1 MSDQDQDPN
10 RTERRR
16 TKGAAA
22 AAVGSRIKQGASRLG
37 SDAAQSVGRM
47 NMASRIGFGLSVI
60 ALCAIAVGFV
70 AILSLTTLDEFE
82 TSEPVA
88 LRFEDATGE
97 PLMVR
102 GEMPSGYATLD
113 AMSEHLPNAVIA
125 IEDRRF
131 YDHKGIDMRSVS
143 RAAVAN
149 AAAGEVVEGG
159 STISQQLIK
168 ISYLEPERTFRR
180 KFHEAL
186 LTRQLERKYTKDE
199 ILEKYMNSVYLGSG
213 ARGMVSASHVYF
225 GKPVSDLSLAES
237 AVLAATIQ
245 LPSAVNPFT
254 DPERVRT
261 RASQAVH
268 NMLADGMIDEG
279 QANAAIADLTV
290 MSPSRTQSGPYGGW
304 FADVVS
310 AQTETL
316 AQRFR
321 NPGKVRTTLEPAL
334 QDRAEAAVEQVL
346 GGTGYQAALVALR
359 PDGAVA
365 AMVGGRDYADSQF
378 NRVTQ
383 AKRQPGSTFKTF
395 VYLTALAEDW
405 SPNDRIADAPID
417 IDGYEPQNYGD
428 RFHGEVTLA
437 TAFAESYNAAA
448 VNLGAQIGFD
458 RVAETARL
466 LGIDAEMSE
475 TPSLALG
482 ASEVTLLDL
491 TEAYGAIATGRMP
504 FQSHFV
510 TGIAT
515 EDTGEFYPFNWP
527 EPEIGPRAQRLMAV
541 REPMANMLRA
551 VVTDGTGSA
560 VQAVPGAVGKTGTTQ
575 SWRDALFVGWGNGL
589 VVGVWVGNDD
599 NSPMDEV
606 TGGSLPAQIWAA
618 FLSGDTSAPVVE
630 APAATP
636 EPEASEQ
643 VAAVETQSDAGDMAQ
658 DRVGDGTAGEPTFPE
673 GVKSVDAPPSPD
685 ESVESLRST
694 LRAAQNGEPIDTDR
708 VRQVVADLIS
718 QTGTPV
724 AQVQSCNIA
733 ACDRAYRSFRA
744 SDCTF
749 QPYGGGPRKICDR

>member
-1 MSDQDQDPN
+1 MSDSNQDQN
-10 RTERRR
+10 HGERRWLNGGTAAKVGGQIKR
-16 TKGAAA
+16 GA
-22 AAVGSRIKQGASRLG
+22 GRLG
-37 SDAAQSVGRM
+37 TDAAQSVKRM
-47 NMASRIGFGLSVI
+47 NVASRIGLGLSIV

-70 AILSLTTLDEFE
+70 AVLSLTSLDEFE
-82 TSEPVA
+82 AAEPVA
-88 LRFEDATGE
+88 LQFEDATGE

-102 GEMPSGYATLD
+102 GEMPSGYVTLD
-113 AMSEHLPNAVIA
+113 AMPEDLPNAVIA

-131 YDHKGIDMRSVS
+131 YDHMGIDMRSVS

-180 KFHEAL
+180 KFHEAI
-186 LTRQLERKYTKDE
+186 LTRQLERKYSKDE
-199 ILEKYMNSVYLGSG
+199 ILEKYLNSIYMGSG
-213 ARGMVSASHVYF
+213 ARGMASAAHVYF
-225 GKPVSDLSLAES
+225 DKPVSDLTLAES

-245 LPSAVNPFT
+245 LPSAANLFS
-254 DPERVRT
+254 DPERVES
-261 RASQAVH
+261 RAAQSIH

-290 MSPSRTQSGPYGGW
+290 MSPNRTLGGPYGGW
-304 FADVVS
+304 FADIVAS
-310 AQTETL
+310 QTETL
-316 AQRFR
+316 AQRFT
-321 NPGKVRTTLEPAL
+321 NPGSVRTTLEPAL
-334 QDRAEAAVEQVL
+334 QSRAEAAVEQVL

-395 VYLTALAEDW
+395 VHLTALAEGW
-405 SPNDRIADAPID
+405 TPNDRIADEPID

-428 RFHGEVTLA
+428 RFHGDVTLA
-437 TAFAESYNAAA
+437 TAFAKSYNAAA
-448 VNLGAQIGFD
+448 VNLGAQVGFD

-466 LGIDAEMSE
+466 LGIDAELSE

-491 TEAYGAIATGRMP
+491 TEAYGAIATGRIP
-504 FQSHFV
+504 FKSHFV
-510 TGIAT
+510 TGISTA
-515 EDTGEFYPFNWP
+515 DTGAFYPFNWP
-527 EPEIGPRAQRLMAV
+527 EPELSPRAQRLSAV
-541 REPMANMLRA
+541 REPMAQMLRA

-560 VQAVPGAVGKTGTTQ
+560 VQDVPNAVGKTGTTQ

-599 NSPMDEV
+599 NTPMDEV

-630 APAATP
+630 APASEPVAAAEP
-636 EPEASEQ
+636 ERAEGRTETASVEASETQ
-643 VAAVETQSDAGDMAQ
+643 NETAARESG
-658 DRVGDGTAGEPTFPE
+658 FPE
-673 GVKSVDAPPSPD
+673 GVKAVDAP
-685 ESVESLRST
+685 ERSVETLRDT
-694 LRAAQNGEPIDTDR
+694 LRAAQNGEPIDSDR
-708 VRQVVADLIS
+708 VRQVVADLIA
-718 QTGTPV
+718 QTGEPV
-724 AQVQSCNIA
+724 ARVQSCNVA
-733 ACDRAYRSFRA
+733 SCDRAYRSFRA

-749 QPYGGGPRKICDR
+749 QPYGGGPRKLCTR